1 MKTAI
6 ITGITGQDGS
16 YLAQLLIS
24 KHYRVVG
31 LVRSKNNN
39 YFKNLN
45 YLNLE
50 SLVEL
55 VECDLQ
61 DLSQVLAIISKFKPN
76 EIYNL
81 AAQSSVS
88 LSFEQPI
95 GTVQFNIN
103 SVLNLLESIRLLDK
117 SIKFYQASSSEM
129 YGQVA
134 QLPITEASI
143 FHPVSPYAI
152 SKVAAHHI
160 TINYRESY
168 GLFAC
173 CGVLFNHESYLRSNN
188 FFIKKL
194 MLGAIEII
202 NGKKEFIEF
211 GNLDIKR
218 DFGFSPNYV
227 HAMYLMMQQEV
238 ADDFLICTGQSIS
251 LRSIVEYVFD
261 KLQISREKIRINQQ
275 YFRPNEIADIYGSNT
290 KAVSIL
296 NWDFENDFFKVIDI
310 ILDEELRNYKV
321 HGKN

>member
-1 MKTAI
+1 M
-6 ITGITGQDGS
+6 
-16 YLAQLLIS
+16 
-24 KHYRVVG
+24 
-31 LVRSKNNN
+31 RSKNNN
-39 YFKNLN
+39 YFKNLS
-45 YLNLE
+45 YLKIEN
-50 SLVEL
+50 LVEL

-61 DLSQVLAIISKFKPN
+61 DLSQVLAIVSKYKPN

-95 GTVQFNIN
+95 GTIQFNIN
-103 SVLNLLESIRLLDK
+103 SVLNLLESIRLLNN

-134 QLPITEASI
+134 KLPITEASI

-152 SKVAAHHI
+152 SKVAAHHV

-168 GLFAC
+168 GLFTC

-194 MLGAIEII
+194 LLGAIEIV
-202 NGKKEFIEF
+202 NNKKEFIEF
-211 GNLDIKR
+211 GNLDISR

-227 HAMYLMMQQEV
+227 QAMYLMMQQEV

-261 KLQISREKIRINQQ
+261 KLQISREKIRINKQ

-296 NWDFENDFFKVIDI
+296 KWNFEDNFFKVIDT

-321 HGKN
+321 NEKN